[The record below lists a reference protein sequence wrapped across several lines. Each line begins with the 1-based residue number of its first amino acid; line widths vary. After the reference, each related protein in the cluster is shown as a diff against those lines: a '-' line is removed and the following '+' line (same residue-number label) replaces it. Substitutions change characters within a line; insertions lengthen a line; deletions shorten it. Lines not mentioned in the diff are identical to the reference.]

1 MKIVGYMAVYNEI
14 DYVEYAIRSVIDHVD
29 KLIIIEGAF
38 KETVDTGST
47 LSSDDGTFEVL
58 KKLEKEYWEKICLA
72 YVNNVPQLVHRNHV
86 FDVMKL
92 LGLAHEDRWLW
103 LIDGD
108 EVYKTEDILALK
120 AILKQTNADVVK
132 IDSLTFVNDFSHYV
146 EIAFPRLFRLKA
158 KHNYRFV
165 APNHLADETERK
177 ILQEENH
184 KDLVKFFHY
193 SYCKSPARFLAKKKE
208 RTLVHGQFKW
218 SLNDKQMVV
227 SPGIKLRD
235 FKGEH
240 PEVMLTHPRN
250 NANWNI

>member
-120 AILKQTNADVVK
+120 AILKQTNADVV
-132 IDSLTFVNDFSHYV
+132 
-146 EIAFPRLFRLKA
+146 LFRLKA